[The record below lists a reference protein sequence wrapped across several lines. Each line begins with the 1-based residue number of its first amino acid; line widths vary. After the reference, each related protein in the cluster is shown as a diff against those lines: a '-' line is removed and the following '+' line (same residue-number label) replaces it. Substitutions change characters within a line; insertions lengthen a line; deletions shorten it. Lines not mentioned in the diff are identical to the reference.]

1 MSRKDFI
8 VIAAALR
15 IQREQA
21 LINLTPVN
29 RLALV
34 DELIYTLATVCKSQ
48 NKLFSFDRFY
58 TASNYKG
65 QDNASN
71 QI

>member
-8 VIAAALR
+8 VLAAALR

-21 LINLTPVN
+21 LINLTTQN
-29 RLALV
+29 RVALV
-34 DELIYTLATVCKSQ
+34 DELIYTIATVCKSQ

-58 TASNYKG
+58 TAADYKG
-65 QDNASN
+65 GINTGKT
-71 QI
+71 

>member
-8 VIAAALR
+8 VLAAALR

-21 LINLTPVN
+21 LINLTTQN
-29 RLALV
+29 RVALV
-34 DELIYTLATVCKSQ
+34 DELIYTVATVCKSQ

-58 TASNYKG
+58 TAADYKG
-65 QDNASN
+65 GIDTGKT
-71 QI
+71 

>member
-8 VIAAALR
+8 VLAAALR

-21 LINLTPVN
+21 LINLTTQN
-29 RLALV
+29 RVALV
-34 DELIYTLATVCKSQ
+34 DELIYTVATVCKSQ

-58 TASNYKG
+58 KAADYKG
-65 QDNASN
+65 GINTGKT
-71 QI
+71 

>member
-8 VIAAALR
+8 VLAAALR

-21 LINLTPVN
+21 LINLTAVN

-34 DELIYTLATVCKSQ
+34 DELIYTIACVCNSQ
-48 NKLFSFDRFY
+48 NKLFSFDKFY

-65 QDNASN
+65 QDNA
-71 QI
+71 

>member
-8 VIAAALR
+8 VLAAALR

-21 LINLTPVN
+21 LINLTTQN
-29 RLALV
+29 RVALV
-34 DELIYTLATVCKSQ
+34 DELIYTVATVCKSQ

-58 TASNYKG
+58 KAADYKG
-65 QDNASN
+65 GIDLGKS
-71 QI
+71 

>member
-8 VIAAALR
+8 VLAAALR

-21 LINLTPVN
+21 LINLTTQN
-29 RLALV
+29 RIALV
-34 DELIYTLATVCKSQ
+34 DELIYTIATVCKSQ

-58 TASNYKG
+58 RAANYKG
-65 QDNASN
+65 GIDLGKS
-71 QI
+71 

>member
-8 VIAAALR
+8 VLAAALR

-21 LINLTPVN
+21 LINLTTQN
-29 RLALV
+29 RVALV
-34 DELIYTLATVCKSQ
+34 DELIYTVATVCKSQ

-58 TASNYKG
+58 TAADYKG
-65 QDNASN
+65 QGN
-71 QI
+71 